1 MSLQN
6 ALAHRN
12 LLYLLSL
19 KELRT
24 RYKKSVLG
32 WAWSLLNPLTQM
44 VIFSVLFLYVFQA
57 TPPTGDPSGLQNFP
71 LYFLCGLLP
80 FNFFVISVGVSIGAV
95 QGGSGLIKKVQFPH
109 EHLVF
114 SVVVAQ
120 LVTLLIEFTVLIVAL
135 QIAGNFTLPW
145 LPVLAV
151 IIGMLMLFA
160 AGVALML
167 SAANVFYH
175 DVNYLWGILGQ
186 VLFYATPVI
195 YNPAT
200 VNLAVLRW
208 IANYGPTGSFI
219 TAIHEVMYDLRM
231 PGAGRFIQ
239 LAIYGFGM
247 FFVGAWAFNKLSP
260 RFAEEM

>member
-1 MSLQN
+1 
-6 ALAHRN
+6 
-12 LLYLLSL
+12 
-19 KELRT
+19 
-24 RYKKSVLG
+24 
-32 WAWSLLNPLTQM
+32 
-44 VIFSVLFLYVFQA
+44 
-57 TPPTGDPSGLQNFP
+57 
-71 LYFLCGLLP
+71 
-80 FNFFVISVGVSIGAV
+80 
-95 QGGSGLIKKVQFPH
+95 
-109 EHLVF
+109 
-114 SVVVAQ
+114 
-120 LVTLLIEFTVLIVAL
+120 
-135 QIAGNFTLPW
+135 
-145 LPVLAV
+145 
-151 IIGMLMLFA
+151 MLFA

-200 VNLAVLRW
+200 VDLAVLRW

-247 FFVGAWAFNKLSP
+247 FFVGAWVFNRLSP